1 MGTVEIT
8 RPEFLIESL
17 QSFSRGFYMV
27 AWARIS
33 FSYKLIGLRTWV
45 NLDHGGSREQVFEK
59 Q

>member
-1 MGTVEIT
+1 
-8 RPEFLIESL
+8 
-17 QSFSRGFYMV
+17 MV

-45 NLDHGGSREQVFEK
+45 NLDHSGSREQVFEK